1 MLDKLVSNDFNEF
14 VNYALTNFTLNML
27 KRGGYNRKNDERTF
41 FFFFC
46 KVFVL
51 LFKSFANCLGVLNFT
66 W

>member
-41 FFFFC
+41 FFFFVKSSSC
-46 KVFVL
+46 YLNRLLTVL
-51 LFKSFANCLGVLNFT
+51 VS
-66 W
+66 